1 MWRALGLEMQ
11 ENLVSVV
18 NVPEGDQLRRNVTP
32 AVLADPDLDRA
43 PVRATNLTFSRPV
56 SLAPREA
63 VASRMIEIPCSV
75 ALAA

>member
-1 MWRALGLEMQ
+1 MEMQ

-43 PVRATNLTFSRPV
+43 PVRATTLTFSRPV